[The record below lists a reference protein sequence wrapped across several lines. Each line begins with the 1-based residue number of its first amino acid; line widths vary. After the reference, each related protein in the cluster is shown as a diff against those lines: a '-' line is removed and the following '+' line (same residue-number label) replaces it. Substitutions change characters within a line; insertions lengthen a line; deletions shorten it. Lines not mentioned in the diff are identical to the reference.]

1 MTYNSLRELLTSVLA
16 QRPLGLVF
24 DIDGTLS
31 PIVSTPDEA
40 RLYPGVA
47 DLLEQARDHAG
58 VHVAIM
64 TGRGIEDGAA
74 IVGIEGLTYIG
85 THGLEWS
92 DGLSSLHPVQLAP
105 GALDYVEPGKYLLD
119 LVEQHLF
126 DLPGVV
132 VQHKHVGGSLHYRLS
147 PHPEETRH
155 KLLAMLEEPAR
166 QLHMSLSEGKLV
178 VEVRPPLAIDKGTA
192 LRRFA
197 ERFAVQSL
205 VFAGD
210 DRTDLDAVLEIAR
223 LRRAGL
229 SALAVVVRHHDTL
242 PDLLSH
248 ADIVVEGVP
257 GMTDLLREI
266 IELL

>member
-1 MTYNSLRELLTSVLA
+1 MTYDSLQDLLQPVLA
-16 QRPLGLVF
+16 HRPLGLAF

-31 PIVSTPDEA
+31 PIVSTPGEA
-40 RLYPGVA
+40 RLYSGVA
-47 DLLEQARDHAG
+47 DLLEQARERDG
-58 VHVAIM
+58 VHIAIM

-74 IVGIEGLTYIG
+74 MVGIDGLTYIG

-92 DGLSSLHPVQLAP
+92 DGLPSLHPVQLAP
-105 GALDYVEPGKYLLD
+105 GALDYIEPGTYLLA
-119 LVEQHLF
+119 LVEQHLA
-126 DLPGVV
+126 DLPGVI
-132 VQHKHVGGSLHYRLS
+132 VQRKRVGGSLHYRLS
-147 PHPEETRH
+147 PHPEETRR
-155 KLLAMLEEPAR
+155 KLFALLEERAR

-192 LRRFA
+192 LRSFA
-197 ERFAVQSL
+197 ERFAAQGL

-257 GMTDLLREI
+257 GMTDLLRQI
-266 IELL
+266 VALL